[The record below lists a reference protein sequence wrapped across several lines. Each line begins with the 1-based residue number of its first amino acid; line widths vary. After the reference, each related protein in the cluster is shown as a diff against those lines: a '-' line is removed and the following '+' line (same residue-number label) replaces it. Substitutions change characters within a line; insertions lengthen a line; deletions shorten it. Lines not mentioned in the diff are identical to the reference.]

1 MPVEIR
7 EITIGAEIS
16 ERNSPELRPSIDA
29 EELREQ
35 ILAECEVLIRKALER
50 LGER

>member
-16 ERNSPELRPSIDA
+16 EPRAAEPPRSFDA

-35 ILAECEVLIRKALER
+35 ILAECEAMIRRALER